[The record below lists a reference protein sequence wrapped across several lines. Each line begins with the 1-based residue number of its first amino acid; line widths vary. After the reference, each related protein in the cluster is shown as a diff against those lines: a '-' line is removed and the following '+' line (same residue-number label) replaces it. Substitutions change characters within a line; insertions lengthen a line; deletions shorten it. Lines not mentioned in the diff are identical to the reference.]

1 MYLCL
6 LGWTESAVP
15 LGLLFNYNCPFANCY
30 FGVHVPIHT
39 HFFRHAV
46 WNSKKVETYSIRL
59 WEATSLGQTVGDH
72 LRPTFCGLKSITSDW
87 SVSGFLPPSKSEA
100 VLHVFS
106 FYFPPLLPKTL
117 ILPSRLFVS
126 CVPAWPPDLLMHHL
140 VQYTNTPLATSSA
153 PKGKTTFFAKKFA
166 NSDSV
171 TH

>member
-1 MYLCL
+1 MLRSTLMYLCL

-117 ILPSRLFVS
+117 LYLQDFRIMCACLTSW
-126 CVPAWPPDLLMHHL
+126 PADASLGSVHQHP
-140 VQYTNTPLATSSA
+140 TSHIKC
-153 PKGKTTFFAKKFA
+153 PQG
-166 NSDSV
+166 
-171 TH
+171 